1 MILFDI
7 LKTRWQLRHHIRRLD
22 IRRLERTLRA
32 TSCPRPAAG
41 EPSDQTA
48 GDCFDKGL
56 CGCHVRVALGKE
68 HGDG

>member
-1 MILFDI
+1 MILFNI
-7 LKTRWQLRHHIRRLD
+7 LKTRWQLRRRIRLLTGT
-22 IRRLERTLRA
+22 IRE

-68 HGDG
+68 TDQ